1 MFLLVLLRTAHVLL
15 RLLLQLILSV
25 KLLMLPSANAVSH
38 ISGNMVYRFCLGA
51 SNKKIKKI
59 KKLIWN
65 KVDCW
70 CSETRL
76 KHTKDWKELWIL
88 IRQKCAHV
96 FLFVCC
102 LLFCCCFLVNS
113 EFWSDNTKRVH
124 IFKVKPFSSRPV
136 NKWIAFC
143 SVHYLC
149 VICLSVAWGLP
160 TEFAH
165 LLYCLIK
172 IVILFQPFCVGVF
185 Q

>member
-1 MFLLVLLRTAHVLL
+1 MFLLVLLRTAHVL
-15 RLLLQLILSV
+15 RSCCSWYCQWTCWCCLQQMQSV
-25 KLLMLPSANAVSH
+25 IAVATWFIVSVW
-38 ISGNMVYRFCLGA
+38 GLQ
-51 SNKKIKKI
+51 IKKKKKKK

-88 IRQKCAHV
+88 IRQKCAHA

-102 LLFCCCFLVNS
+102 CCCCFLVNS

-136 NKWIAFC
+136 NKWIAFR

-165 LLYCLIK
+165 LLYCPIK